1 MSKKINR
8 VAIVGAGITGL
19 VTAWKLQKFSVE
31 VDVFERKAEPGG
43 AIKTVKEDNW
53 QVEYGPNTLLLKDR
67 MVAEFI
73 TELGLSGEKKT
84 ANPEASK
91 RFVVKDG
98 VLEPLPSSLKSAV
111 TTPLFSLGGKLR
123 VLAEPFVPKNGDRDQ
138 TVAEFVK
145 RRLGKEMLDYAI
157 NPFVAGIYANRPE
170 YLSLRH
176 AFPMMDDLEQE
187 YGSLIWGTFAGSKK
201 RKEKGRIERELISF
215 EKGMQQLPLTI
226 AKQLNSIYL
235 NHEVRSVTEQDGK
248 WSVESSLGKFGPY
261 DHVILNTPIYKLN
274 EDLVSITD
282 QELKTLKKVNYP
294 PLSVMLLGFK
304 KEDVKHELDGFGFLV
319 PEQENRNILGALF
332 SSTLFDE
339 RAPQDMHLLTVF
351 VGGGRQPELAEK
363 DSEELLK
370 LVTKELEDL
379 IGLSGEPKFKDH
391 VYWPQSIPGYH
402 VGYDEILDT
411 IRNIEDRNRGL
422 TLAGNFRNGISVP
435 DCIKNGLKL
444 ADQLAGSVNY

>member
-1 MSKKINR
+1 MSKKIYR
-8 VAIVGAGITGL
+8 IAIVGAGITGL
-19 VTAWKLQKFSVE
+19 VTAWKLQKFGVE

-43 AIKTVKEDNW
+43 AIKTITEDDW

-73 TELGLSGEKKT
+73 TELGLNGEKKT

-91 RFVVKDG
+91 RFVVKNG

-111 TTPLFSLGGKLR
+111 TTPLFSFGGKLR
-123 VLAEPFVPKNGDRDQ
+123 VLAEPFVPKSSDRDQ
-138 TVAEFVK
+138 TVAEFVE
-145 RRLGKEMLDYAI
+145 RRLGKEMLEYAI

-176 AFPMMDDLEQE
+176 AFPMMDDLEQD
-187 YGSLIWGTFAGSKK
+187 YGSMIWGTFAGSKK
-201 RKEKGRIERELISF
+201 RKERGRIERELISF
-215 EKGMQQLPLTI
+215 EKGMQQLPLTV
-226 AKQLNSIYL
+226 AKQLNSMYL
-235 NHEVRSVTEQDGK
+235 NHEVRSVTKQEGK

-274 EDLVSITD
+274 NDLVPATSE
-282 QELKTLKKVNYP
+282 ELKILSKVNYP

-319 PEQENRNILGALF
+319 PEQENRKILGALF
-332 SSTLFDE
+332 SSTLFDD

-351 VGGGRQPELAEK
+351 VGGGRQPELADK
-363 DSEELLK
+363 SSDELLK
-370 LVTKELEDL
+370 IVMGELDDL
-379 IGLSGEPKFKDH
+379 IGLKGEPQFKDH

-411 IRNIEDRNRGL
+411 IKNIEERNEGL

-444 ADQLAGSVNY
+444 ADQLAGSVSY

>member
-8 VAIVGAGITGL
+8 VAVVGAGITGL

-31 VDVFERKAEPGG
+31 VDLFERKAEPGG

-67 MVAEFI
+67 MVSEFI
-73 TELGLSGEKKT
+73 TELGLNGEKKT
-84 ANPEASK
+84 ANAEANK
-91 RFVVKDG
+91 RFVVKNG
-98 VLEPLPSSLKSAV
+98 VLEPLPSSFKSAV
-111 TTPLFSLGGKLR
+111 TTPLFSFGGKLR
-123 VLAEPFVPKNGDRDQ
+123 VLAEPFISKNSDRDQ
-138 TVAEFVK
+138 TVAEFVE
-145 RRLGKEMLDYAI
+145 RRLGKEMLEYAI

-170 YLSLRH
+170 NLSLRH

-201 RKEKGRIERELISF
+201 RKERGRIKRELISF
-215 EKGMQQLPLTI
+215 EKGMQQLPVSI
-226 AKQLNSIYL
+226 AKQLNSMYL
-235 NHEVRSVTEQDGK
+235 NHEVRSVTEQEGK

-274 EDLVSITD
+274 QDMVSITA
-282 QELKTLKKVNYP
+282 QELNTLKKVNYP

-304 KEDVKHELDGFGFLV
+304 KEDVQHELDGFGFLV
-319 PEQENRNILGALF
+319 PEQEKRNILGALF
-332 SSTLFDE
+332 SSTLFND

-363 DSEELLK
+363 DSEDLLELVMKDLD
-370 LVTKELEDL
+370 DL
-379 IGLSGEPKFKDH
+379 IGLSGEPQFKDH

-402 VGYDEILDT
+402 VGYDDILDT
-411 IRNIEDRNRGL
+411 IKNIEDRNRGI

>member
-8 VAIVGAGITGL
+8 VAVVGAGITGL

-31 VDVFERKAEPGG
+31 VDLFERKAEPGG

-73 TELGLSGEKKT
+73 TELGLNGEKKT
-84 ANPEASK
+84 ANAEANK
-91 RFVVKDG
+91 RFVVKNG
-98 VLEPLPSSLKSAV
+98 VLEPLPSSFKSAV
-111 TTPLFSLGGKLR
+111 TTPLFSFGGKLR
-123 VLAEPFVPKNGDRDQ
+123 VLAEPFISKNSNRDQ
-138 TVAEFVK
+138 TVAEFVE
-145 RRLGKEMLDYAI
+145 RRLGKEMLEYAI

-170 YLSLRH
+170 NLSLRH

-201 RKEKGRIERELISF
+201 RKERGRIKRELISF
-215 EKGMQQLPLTI
+215 EKGMQQLPVSI
-226 AKQLNSIYL
+226 AKQLNSMYL
-235 NHEVRSVTEQDGK
+235 NHEVRSVTEQEGK

-274 EDLVSITD
+274 QDMVSITA
-282 QELKTLKKVNYP
+282 QELNTLKKVNYP

-304 KEDVKHELDGFGFLV
+304 KEDVQHELDGFGFLV
-319 PEQENRNILGALF
+319 PEQEKRNILGALF
-332 SSTLFDE
+332 SSTLFND

-363 DSEELLK
+363 DSEDLLELVMKDLD
-370 LVTKELEDL
+370 DL
-379 IGLSGEPKFKDH
+379 IGLSGEPQFKDH

-402 VGYDEILDT
+402 VGYDDILDT
-411 IRNIEDRNRGL
+411 IKNIEDRNRGI

>member
-1 MSKKINR
+1 MTKKINR

-19 VTAWKLQKFSVE
+19 VTAWKLQKFSVD
-31 VDVFERKAEPGG
+31 VDLFERKAEPGG

-67 MVAEFI
+67 LVAEFI
-73 TELGLSGEKKT
+73 SEIGLNGEKKA
-84 ANPEASK
+84 ANADADK
-91 RFVVKDG
+91 RFIVKNG
-98 VLEPLPSSLKSAV
+98 ALEPLPSSLKSAV
-111 TTPLFSLGGKLR
+111 TTPLFSFGGKLR
-123 VLAEPFVPKNGDRDQ
+123 VLAEPFISKNSDRDQ
-138 TVAEFVK
+138 TVAEFVE

-215 EKGMQQLPLTI
+215 EKGMQQLPLAI

-248 WSVESSLGKFGPY
+248 WSVESSLGKFGAY
-261 DHVILNTPIYKLN
+261 DHVVLNTPIYKLN
-274 EDLVSITD
+274 KELVPITD

-304 KEDVKHELDGFGFLV
+304 KEDVQHKLDGFGFLV
-319 PEQENRNILGALF
+319 PEQENRKILGALF
-332 SSTLFDE
+332 SSTLFDD
-339 RAPQDMHLLTVF
+339 RAPKDMHLLTVF
-351 VGGGRQPELAEK
+351 VGGGRQPEFAYK
-363 DSEELLK
+363 SSEELLE
-370 LVTKELEDL
+370 VVMDELENL
-379 IGLSGEPKFKDH
+379 IGLKGEPQFKDH

-411 IRNIEDRNRGL
+411 IKNIEERSQGL
-422 TLAGNFRNGISVP
+422 TLAGNFKNGISVP

-444 ADQLAGSVNY
+444 ADQLAGSVSY